1 MATKL
6 GQFRDYDEHDVI
18 NLFTLNEDAIGTDGG
33 VTNGHFV
40 KISTASGWMNTDEL
54 QMIGAAGQDYN
65 NTESQRYGV
74 NAKVVLAD
82 ANDPVLGMMLYDCK
96 ETDENGEKL
105 YEAAPL
111 LNRSSC
117 GGLRFNRRLNL
128 RDTTG
133 RRCGVG
139 SGGLDRGLGNRL
151 RSRLAKRFSVCL
163 FLTALGLLAFTGCK
177 PPKVSPIIFRV
188 MTYNIHHGEGLDGKV
203 DLERIAKVI
212 NDANADAVALQEVDK
227 NTERTGGIDMA
238 ADLAKRTNMHFAFGA
253 NLDFQGGKYG
263 TAILSKHPIDSVEN
277 HVLKQARDGEPRGV
291 LQAVLD
297 VGQGQVLFAGTHLDH
312 TKDQAERL
320 FSQAQFD
327 DLFAKYERLPAI
339 FSGDF
344 NNTPDS
350 ELHKRMRDKWTD
362 SWSQIGR
369 ASCRERV

>member
-1 MATKL
+1 MKL
-6 GQFRDYDEHDVI
+6 R
-18 NLFTLNEDAIGTDGG
+18 A
-33 VTNGHFV
+33 
-40 KISTASGWMNTDEL
+40 
-54 QMIGAAGQDYN
+54 
-65 NTESQRYGV
+65 
-74 NAKVVLAD
+74 
-82 ANDPVLGMMLYDCK
+82 
-96 ETDENGEKL
+96 
-105 YEAAPL
+105 
-111 LNRSSC
+111 LNRC
-117 GGLRFNRRLNL
+117 GDISVTEKTTAQNREQEYPLP
-128 RDTTG
+128 
-133 RRCGVG
+133 G
-139 SGGLDRGLGNRL
+139 SPEATAATS
-151 RSRLAKRFSVCL
+151 SRLAKRFSLCL

-327 DLFAKYERLPAI
+327 DLFAKHERLPAI

-344 NNTPDS
+344 NDTPDS
-350 ELHKRMRDKWTD
+350 ELHKRMREKWTD
-362 SWSQIGR
+362 SWSLAGQGPGLTMTSAQPTRRIDYIWVSDPKNFNLR
-369 ASCRERV
+369 WVDVPVTDASDHLPVVAEMEFKPAPHPMDDAQLALIIIVMTLLSAIPITLGLTIYKAHRRSKSAA